1 MLSYCVIHLLILA
14 VGVVLL
20 WRMCSS
26 RFTHHIIGCRFWSN
40 IDLAVFILL
49 NGLIC
54 YFSFR
59 SYSWAFVDAAD
70 VFIFDTQISF
80 LNLLFPAP
88 VLILVG
94 RVMAT
99 TCCTGIYLGLPIVC
113 ALTCQSFLSLV
124 LLRVYLSFHQK
135 ELKNI
140 EGYYFSTQSR

>member
-1 MLSYCVIHLLILA
+1 MLCYGALHLLILC
-14 VGVVLL
+14 VGGLLL

-26 RFTHHIIGCRFWSN
+26 RFAHHVLGCRFASN
-40 IDLAVFILL
+40 IDLAVFLLL
-49 NGLIC
+49 NGVIC

-59 SYSWAFVDAAD
+59 SYYWAFMDAAD
-70 VFIFDTQISF
+70 LFIFDTQISF

-99 TCCTGIYLGLPIVC
+99 TCCSGIYLGLPVVC

-124 LLRVYLSFHQK
+124 LLRVYLSYHQK
-135 ELKNI
+135 QLKSI
-140 EGYYFSTQSR
+140 EGYFL